1 MGDLVEQLRDMAGLG
16 PVTAAWLEQI
26 GIHCPAELRAAD
38 PFAVYAQLRAA
49 VKGVNVLA
57 LYALIG
63 AIENRHWQDI
73 KRERRMEIML
83 RLEQMGLAPR

>member
-1 MGDLVEQLRDMAGLG
+1 MEQLSDMAGLG
-16 PVTAAWLEQI
+16 PVTAAWLAQI
-26 GIHCPAELRAAD
+26 GIHSPAELRAAD
-38 PFAVYAQLRAA
+38 PFAVYAQLRET

-73 KRERRMEIML
+73 KRERRTEIML
-83 RLEQMGLAPR
+83 RLEEMGLAPR